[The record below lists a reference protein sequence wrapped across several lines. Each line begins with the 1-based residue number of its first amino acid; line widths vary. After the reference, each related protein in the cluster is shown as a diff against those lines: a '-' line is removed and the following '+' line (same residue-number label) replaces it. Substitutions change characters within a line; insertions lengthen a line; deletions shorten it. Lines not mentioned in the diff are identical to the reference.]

1 MIYFLASHIPK
12 LQPFSHR
19 QRLQLVAEALELLSA
34 QERIIFNIIKLLLI
48 TPLFLLL
55 VRFEGWNM
63 LPWLLLAGLAYPILV
78 LPVRH
83 YFACRH
89 LDQAIAEHNKGS

>member
-1 MIYFLASHIPK
+1 MIYFLASQIPK
-12 LQPFSHR
+12 LQSFSHR
-19 QRLQLVAEALELLSA
+19 QRLQLVADALELLSA
-34 QERIIFNIIKLLLI
+34 QERILLNIIKLLLI

-55 VRFEGWNM
+55 VRFEGWSM
-63 LPWLLLAGLAYPILV
+63 LPWLLLAGLAYPVLV

-89 LDQAIAEHNKGS
+89 LDQAITEHKKGS